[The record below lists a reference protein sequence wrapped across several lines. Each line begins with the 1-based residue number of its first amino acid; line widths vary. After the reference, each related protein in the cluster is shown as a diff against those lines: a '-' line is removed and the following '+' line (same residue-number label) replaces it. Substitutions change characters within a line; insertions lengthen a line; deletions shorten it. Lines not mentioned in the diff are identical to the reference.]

1 MVSRRFH
8 HMCVF
13 LLLPGQNFF
22 LHEQQKLAQTSLVN
36 GNLTA
41 NTPQRKTEHS
51 CNQKSH
57 PLLKDS
63 ANKFFQFCI
72 SSFRGK
78 LEIKMDNMSN
88 AGIFPPPIALCVVP
102 KS

>member
-1 MVSRRFH
+1 
-8 HMCVF
+8 MCVF

-51 CNQKSH
+51 CYQQSH
-57 PLLKDS
+57 PLLKDPE
-63 ANKFFQFCI
+63 NKFFQFCI
-72 SSFRGK
+72 CISSFRGK
-78 LEIKMDNMSN
+78 IEIKMDNTSN
-88 AGIFPPPIALCVVP
+88 AGIFPPLIASFVVP